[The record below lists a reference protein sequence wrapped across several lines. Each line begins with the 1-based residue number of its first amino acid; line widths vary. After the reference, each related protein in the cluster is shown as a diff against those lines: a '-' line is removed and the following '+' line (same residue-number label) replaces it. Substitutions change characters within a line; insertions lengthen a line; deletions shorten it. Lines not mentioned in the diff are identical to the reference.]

1 VLRFAA
7 VLRCPALADV
17 PFADS
22 DANTDFDRET
32 VREIQAAD
40 RVYRL
45 RFGWDKTVAVEIET
59 GRSTD

>member
-1 VLRFAA
+1 
-7 VLRCPALADV
+7 V
-17 PFADS
+17 PFAGS

-45 RFGWDKTVAVEIET
+45 RFGRDKTVAVEIET